1 MRFDFGLSWRA
12 LPLSW
17 WEGGATGARGS
28 WSAVRE
34 QREMNA
40 GAQLAFSLKKKKK
53 AQDSSLC
60 MVLLTVRVG
69 LPSSVKL
76 LWKNS

>member
-40 GAQLAFSLKKKKK
+40 GAQLAFSLKKK